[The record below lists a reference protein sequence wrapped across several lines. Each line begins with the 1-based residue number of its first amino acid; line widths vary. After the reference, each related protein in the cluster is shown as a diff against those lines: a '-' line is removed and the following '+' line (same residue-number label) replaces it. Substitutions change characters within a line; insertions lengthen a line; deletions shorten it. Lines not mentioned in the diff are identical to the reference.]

1 MKNYVETIKKSNF
14 VAVLRELLEWRFF
27 PFITA
32 VVTLSCYYLGWDLVT
47 IYFIC
52 LTVAAMLLLLKD
64 LTPIIPQFLFMNV
77 MISMQNSPLNFGEIV
92 GSDFYT
98 RIENL
103 AQIVFV
109 VALLIAAM
117 IYRLVVLGKAKT
129 FKPNLIFW
137 ALCVLSAAFVFNG
150 LGSENY
156 TVKNLLYGLLLS
168 FLFLVVYVVAF
179 TNVEL
184 TDENFNKIAIG
195 FMAFSALLIIELALK
210 YAVDYEKIYA
220 GGTLNKQEI
229 IMGWGVWN
237 NCGMFFSICI
247 PPVMLLAS
255 KSKYGYLY
263 LLYAVALVAGAFFTG
278 SRQAMLGSSFAFIIC
293 AVALLVKSRA
303 RLINGILLGILL
315 VIALILIAVYRE
327 YVLAFIDK
335 IMQNVFNED
344 GSFSGNGRMRLI
356 RLAID
361 YFKANPF
368 FGSGF
373 FSPFESFELTG
384 ITDTLFPTFAH
395 NTFAEILGTCG
406 VFGIVSYLGYR
417 VITVIGFFK
426 KPSCNKF
433 YMAACILTLLLIC
446 LLDNYIFYMLPTLIY
461 STLIP
466 FATGE
471 EKK

>member
-1 MKNYVETIKKSNF
+1 MRNYVQTIKKSNF
-14 VAVLRELLEWRFF
+14 VAVLKELLGWRYF

-32 VVTLSCYYLGWDLVT
+32 AFTLSFYYLGWDLAT
-47 IYFIC
+47 IYLIC
-52 LTVAAMLLLLKD
+52 LTVTGMLLLLKD
-64 LTPIIPQFLFMNV
+64 LTPLIPQFLFMNV

-103 AQIVFV
+103 VQIVIV

-129 FKPNLIFW
+129 FRPNVTFW
-137 ALCVLSAAFVFNG
+137 ALCVLSLAFAFNG
-150 LGSENY
+150 VGSENY
-156 TVKNLLYGLLLS
+156 TIKNLLYGLLLG
-168 FLFLVVYVVAF
+168 FLFLVVYVVMS
-179 TNVEL
+179 NHVEL
-184 TDENFNKIAIG
+184 KEENYIKIGVG
-195 FMAFSALLIIELALK
+195 FMAFSALLVIELALK
-210 YAVDYEKIYA
+210 YAVDFDKIFA
-220 GGTLNKQEI
+220 SGSLNKQEI

-247 PPVMLLAS
+247 PPVMLMAA
-255 KSKYGYLY
+255 KSKYGYLFFIYAALLTVCAY
-263 LLYAVALVAGAFFTG
+263 LTG
-278 SRQAMLGSSFAFIIC
+278 SRQAMLGSAFAFIVC
-293 AVALLVKSRA
+293 AVALAVRSRT
-303 RLINGILLGILL
+303 RFVNIVLLIIMLI
-315 VIALILIAVYRE
+315 VALILIVVYRAD
-327 YVLAFIDK
+327 VVAFFDK
-335 IMQNVFNED
+335 LMQNVFNED

-356 RLAID
+356 LLSVD
-361 YFKANPF
+361 YFKANPL

-395 NTFAEILGTCG
+395 NTIAEILGTCG
-406 VFGIVSYLGYR
+406 VFGIAAYVGYR
-417 VITVIGFFK
+417 VVTIIGFFR
-426 KPSCNKF
+426 KPTQNKF
-433 YMAACILTLLLIC
+433 YIAVCILTLLLIC
-446 LLDNYIFYMLPTLIY
+446 LLDNYIFYLLPTLIY